1 MVGSH
6 GFRRAHLGRPGE
18 FWSHTPARSPSGTTV
33 SGFHDLRLVLHV
45 GNTFPR
51 CVTVVEACGD
61 PPYTIYIPYMLDA
74 SPVHGD
80 FMFDTGG
87 GIERSKPLKRVANVQ
102 NKPKIMKTRHC
113 GARWCLVAH
122 CLHMGR
128 TRCPLSTSRAQ
139 PGTIWPHL
147 VGCL

>member
-1 MVGSH
+1 MGPDGAWLRTGRAKRAPCASH
-6 GFRRAHLGRPGE
+6 VQAMRNQA
-18 FWSHTPARSPSGTTV
+18 PSGTTV
-33 SGFHDLRLVLHV
+33 SVFHDLRLVLHV

-51 CVTVVEACGD
+51 FVTVVEACGD
-61 PPYTIYIPYMLDA
+61 PHIQYMIDA

-80 FMFDTGG
+80 FIFDTGG